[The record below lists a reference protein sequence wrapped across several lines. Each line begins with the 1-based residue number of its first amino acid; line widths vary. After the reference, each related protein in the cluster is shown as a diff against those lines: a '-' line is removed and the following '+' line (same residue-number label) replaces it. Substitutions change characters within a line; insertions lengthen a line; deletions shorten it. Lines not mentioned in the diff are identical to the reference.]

1 MEKIKKIIRLFWVFF
16 RFGCFTFG
24 GGWAIVAQMKEMYV
38 NREQALTDEELL
50 DITSV
55 GRSLPGM
62 MIGNIAMLYGHREAG
77 LVGGL
82 ACLIGMSIPPVC
94 ILVVVTHFYSLL
106 QNNLWVASAMAGIRS
121 AVVPIVASAA
131 IGMIKSAFTL
141 PPCIAVAAITFALY
155 MIFNLSCVWLVVI
168 GIVCGILI
176 SEYYEH
182 RGAGMR

>member
-1 MEKIKKIIRLFWVFF
+1 MVKIKKIIRLFWAFF

-24 GGWAIVAQMKEMYV
+24 GGWAIVAQMKDLYV
-38 NREQALTDEELL
+38 NKEQALTDEELL

-77 LVGGL
+77 LAGGL
-82 ACLIGMSIPPVC
+82 ACLVGMSIPPVC
-94 ILVVVTHFYSLL
+94 ILMVVTHFYSLF
-106 QNNLWVASAMAGIRS
+106 QDNLWIASAMAGVRAS
-121 AVVPIVASAA
+121 VVPIVASAA

-141 PPCIAVAAITFALY
+141 PPCILVAVITFALY
-155 MIFNLSCVWLVVI
+155 VFFNLSCVWLVVI
-168 GIVCGILI
+168 GIVCGFLI

-182 RGAGMR
+182 RGAETR